1 MEIHALP
8 STEPP
13 RVASA
18 ILEMEAGES
27 VEPGNLGP
35 VWAEETLGGGDCPKT
50 ISFSSSE
57 HLAYSLPVSFKRQP
71 HAWQSQTFLSPAT
84 CHWPVE
90 TALRPLGTNPP
101 TKSSSS

>member
-27 VEPGNLGP
+27 VEPGDLGP
-35 VWAEETLGGGDCPKT
+35 VWAEETLGGG
-50 ISFSSSE
+50 
-57 HLAYSLPVSFKRQP
+57 LSLNNQ
-71 HAWQSQTFLSPAT
+71 L
-84 CHWPVE
+84 
-90 TALRPLGTNPP
+90 
-101 TKSSSS
+101 

>member
-13 RVASA
+13 CVASA

-35 VWAEETLGGGDCPKT
+35 VWAEETLGGGAVPKQ
-50 ISFSSSE
+50 SA
-57 HLAYSLPVSFKRQP
+57 LAV
-71 HAWQSQTFLSPAT
+71 A
-84 CHWPVE
+84 
-90 TALRPLGTNPP
+90 NI
-101 TKSSSS
+101 